1 MIASGSSTM
10 SIAVTGFCTVL
21 DVPLPPGLAIVFSGM
36 QFSCL
41 RLPGEGA
48 LPVVLHAD
56 HVPAAALGL
65 RHEGLGKNTHCG
77 VRGIFAYSVIVMH
90 QHHESR
96 TPTVLGVLE
105 HVLIAVTVAKSHDRP
120 TPDSL
125 MDLDGFSALVIDP
138 QQLRIFGK
146 NCLAARIVAKCRA
159 SRRAHHLIAWNA
171 VDPFN
176 VRAHEILAASGD
188 DDYLVA
194 VGTQVLHHFE
204 HRQVHK
210 IGVEALIAWVLRR
223 RDPVLDA
230 LLEYLYRHAGMGE
243 GYDLEELGYPQL
255 RDSRT

>member
-1 MIASGSSTM
+1 M
-10 SIAVTGFCTVL
+10 L
-21 DVPLPPGLAIVFSGM
+21 L
-36 QFSCL
+36 L
-41 RLPGEGA
+41 RLPGEDT
-48 LPVVLHAD
+48 LPVILHTD
-56 HVPAAALGL
+56 YNPTALFCL
-65 RHEGLGKNTHCG
+65 RHETFRKDTHRC
-77 VRGIFAYSVIVMH
+77 VRGVFACSVIVMH

-96 TPTVLGVLE
+96 TLTALGVFE

-120 TPDSL
+120 TPYSL
-125 MDLDGFSALVIDP
+125 IDLDGFGALVIDP